1 MRFQVAI
8 IENGTEFAAKFDSNA
23 HTGRGIVRA
32 AQKALEAK
40 YGREFEVT
48 AHDIA
53 ERIHG
58 ADGKPMLRYID
69 TMQKQGLWQ

>member
-1 MRFQVAI
+1 MRFQVTI
-8 IENGTEFAAKFDSNA
+8 IENNAEFTAKFDSNA
-23 HTGRGIVRA
+23 HTGRGIIRA

-53 ERIHG
+53 ERMHG
-58 ADGKPMLRYID
+58 VEGKPMLRYID
-69 TMQKQGLWQ
+69 TMQKQGLWR